1 MNWILFLLVLIAGAA
16 TSIQASANGALGKK
30 IGIIEAAL
38 VSFSS
43 GTIFLLVIYLF
54 NRKGNLHY
62 VLDVPKWNL
71 IGGIL
76 GATYI
81 MIMVTSVPRIGLAAA
96 LITLIGGQ
104 ILFSSLIDHFG
115 WFGIPS
121 YPINMKRAFAI
132 FLMFI
137 SVYMFYKR

>member
-30 IGIIEAAL
+30 TGIIEAAL
-38 VSFSS
+38 ISFTT
-43 GTIFLLVIYLF
+43 GTLFLLIIYLF
-54 NRKGNLHY
+54 NKKGNLLQA
-62 VLDVPKWNL
+62 LDVPKWNL

-81 MIMVTSVPRIGLAAA
+81 MIMVTAVPRIGLAAA
-96 LITLIGGQ
+96 VITLIGGQ
-104 ILFSSLIDHFG
+104 ILFSTLIDHFG

-121 YPINMKRAFAI
+121 YPINLKRVVAI
-132 FLMFI
+132 LLMFI
-137 SVYMFYKR
+137 SVYMFYKK